1 MPENCKRPEMCLLTE
16 TCVPCAICPNAKE
29 KAEDRLAPTAG
40 SPSLDTPET
49 NARAAEDKY
58 MECWGEEWSVDAD
71 FARKL
76 ERERDMARRE
86 AEAYRNRWIGDY
98 TIEQTATRLPWE
110 SPENTLF

>member
-1 MPENCKRPEMCLLTE
+1 
-16 TCVPCAICPNAKE
+16 
-29 KAEDRLAPTAG
+29 
-40 SPSLDTPET
+40 LDTPET